1 MKPRLLRC
9 LALAAGLSAAG
20 PVRAAD
26 PSAAAESTPAKNWV
40 LPRFTKEGF
49 RWMTLRGT
57 EVRQVRPGEIAVV
70 GMNITV
76 FSRDATDRIESILL
90 SPSALYDQ
98 RENRASGEQAV
109 RLIDFRD
116 DLEVEGVQW
125 TYDQDQKKISI
136 ARNVRVVIH
145 TPLPVFFK

>member
-1 MKPRLLRC
+1 MKPRLFRL
-9 LALAAGLSAAG
+9 LALGAGLSGAWPALAADA
-20 PVRAAD
+20 P
-26 PSAAAESTPAKNWV
+26 AAAESTPAKNWV

-57 EVRQVRPGEIAVV
+57 EVRQVHPGEIAVV

-76 FSRDATDRIESILL
+76 FSRDAAAQIESILL
-90 SPSALYDQ
+90 SPSARYFQ
-98 RENRASGEQAV
+98 RDNRASGEQSV
-109 RLIDFRD
+109 RLIDYRD
-116 DLEVEGVQW
+116 DLEVEGDQW